1 VSINDETG
9 RRRSFTCP
17 PQTGKFRGIDL
28 DDLDPD
34 DPDDRRFLILAEH
47 PVLQKAIDNE
57 ITEIEL
63 HGHTINPELHIAVHE
78 VLANQLWDDNPPA
91 AWQTAQRLLEIG
103 YDRHEVLHMLTS
115 VVSDQLWQ
123 VLHENRP
130 SDPERYDA
138 LVRALPESW
147 EADRRA
153 GRLAH
158 RPAQVRRTGRPKRRG
173 HGR

>member
-17 PQTGKFRGIDL
+17 PQTGKFHGIDL
-28 DDLDPD
+28 GYLDPD
-34 DPDDRRFLILAEH
+34 DPDDRRFLILAERPELH
-47 PVLQKAIDNE
+47 NAIDNE
-57 ITEIEL
+57 IPEIEL
-63 HGHTINPELHIAVHE
+63 HGHAINPEMHIAVHE

-103 YDRHEVLHMLTS
+103 YDRHEVLHMLMS

-123 VLHENRP
+123 ALHENRH
-130 SDPERYDA
+130 SEPERYDA
-138 LVRALPESW
+138 LMLALPESW

-153 GRLAH
+153 GRLAR
-158 RPAQVRRTGRPKRRG
+158 RPAQVRTTGRPKRRR